1 MDELTIYKF
10 QPDAMD
16 RETLEKIFVGDK
28 QKQLLERLYEEI
40 KEAAKAR
47 KPKYYL
53 IVGPRGIG
61 KTHLITLLYYRLSG
75 VEEVFPVKLSEE
87 EFSIYRV
94 SDLLQ
99 RVWEVAEQ
107 DRAIYQKFA
116 NVSEDNLVVILLE
129 ELKKPKK
136 SLVLFIEN
144 LDQIIGKQM
153 RESEVKRLRSL
164 LQTENMFIVVATA
177 PLIFPEVSSHEAPFF
192 GFFEILHISELTR
205 DELKE
210 LLRRLAE
217 LEENADFLRRIGE
230 LEHRIDAIT
239 TLTGG
244 NPRIAILLYDL
255 TKVGK
260 LLDVEKAFFRILD
273 DYTPYY
279 QDLFK
284 MLSGEQRKIFDEL
297 ISIGRPAT
305 PKELALWARLPQNVV
320 NSQLRRLERD
330 GFVISHKVGRKTHY
344 EVKDKLFRLWREL
357 RKEPFGRKKL
367 SILIK
372 FLEVWYSVEER
383 LEILSKYIRD
393 IEKLKKE
400 HILREVIYWFLSLP
414 IQYKRK
420 FLPDLVTK
428 CFEIGKEQILE
439 TIACDETLKKEIH
452 KQIVLMFDK
461 GKYKELLSTIN
472 SALKLDK
479 NNVLM
484 WIAKGITLTLLDRC
498 EEGLRAIEKAIEL
511 DPKNKI
517 AWDIKARILLI
528 IGRIEEALQTSSI
541 CVEIDPSDWTAWELH
556 SLVLERLSRIE
567 ESLEAAEKAVEL
579 APDHPD
585 TWKRKGEIL
594 LRMKMYEEAL
604 ETFSKAIKL
613 NPKDARVWNAKG
625 FTLGLAGRE
634 RDARE
639 AFLKVLS
646 LTDQAIEPKPINAD
660 SLIERAFALAALG
673 KFKDAAS
680 TILNVTS
687 LMPNAKVKQFVTKS
701 AVEFILLDSF
711 LELKKQ
717 NIRNSMDSLKR
728 AIEIIRKS
736 ELTEQQI
743 KTTTEELTR
752 FLIKVTNLR
761 NIEALR
767 LIINEISN
775 SLDFSK
781 EFITPFKV
789 ALEIVETGDI
799 NKYYGVQMELRD
811 IVAKIV
817 AKLTGSDKLAP
828 PKEQK

>member
-99 RVWEVAEQ
+99 RVWEIAEQ

-217 LEENADFLRRIGE
+217 LEKNTDFLKKIGE

-255 TKVGK
+255 TKAGK

-297 ISIGRPAT
+297 ISIGRPVT
-305 PKELALWARLPQNVV
+305 PKELALRARLPQNVV

-372 FLEVWYSVEER
+372 FLEVWYSLQERVEMLSRYIKNLEKLEEER
-383 LEILSKYIRD
+383 IL
-393 IEKLKKE
+393 KE
-400 HILREVIYWFLSLP
+400 MSYWFLSLP
-414 IQYKRK
+414 FKYKLK
-420 FLPDLVTK
+420 FLLNLVEK
-428 CFEIGKEQILE
+428 SLKIGREQLLE
-439 TIACDETLKKEIH
+439 SIACDGELKESITESKVI
-452 KQIVLMFDK
+452 LM
-461 GKYKELLSTIN
+461 
-472 SALKLDK
+472 
-479 NNVLM
+479 
-484 WIAKGITLTLLDRC
+484 IAKG
-498 EEGLRAIEKAIEL
+498 K
-511 DPKNKI
+511 
-517 AWDIKARILLI
+517 
-528 IGRIEEALQTSSI
+528 
-541 CVEIDPSDWTAWELH
+541 
-556 SLVLERLSRIE
+556 
-567 ESLEAAEKAVEL
+567 
-579 APDHPD
+579 
-585 TWKRKGEIL
+585 
-594 LRMKMYEEAL
+594 YEEAL
-604 ETFSKAIKL
+604 KVINKEYAWQNPLIPLMFKVFIFTLQGKNEDALKIANKALEIDENSVTWLLKGYVLHHLHRYNESLHALEEAIKL
-613 NPKDARVWNAKG
+613 NPNNEIAWSLKG
-625 FTLGLAGRE
+625 EVLLKAGRLK
-634 RDARE
+634 E
-639 AFLKVLS
+639 ALYTSSKFVEKNPMSKHAWMLHSEVLKCLGKLEESLKVAEK
-646 LTDQAIEPKPINAD
+646 AIEIAPDDPDTWIHKGAVLLEMERHEEALKAIDRALELNPIDITACLALIQKAYTLI
-660 SLIERAFALAALG
+660 SLRRH
-673 KFKDAAS
+673 KDAAS
-680 TILNVTS
+680 ALLTAADLVSNV
-687 LMPNAKVKQFVTKS
+687 KDKQYLTET
-701 AVEFILLDSF
+701 AVDALLLHSF
-711 LELKKQ
+711 SELEKR
-717 NIRNSMDSLKR
+717 NIGNSMESLKR
-728 AIEIIRKS
+728 AIEIIQKS
-736 ELTEQQI
+736 ELIEQQI
-743 KTTTEELTR
+743 KTTTEKLTR
-752 FLIKVTNLR
+752 FLMNVVNLR
-761 NIEALR
+761 DIEALR

-775 SLDFSK
+775 SLEFSK
-781 EFITPFKV
+781 EFVKPFKV

-799 NKYYGVQMELRD
+799 NKYYDVQMELRD
-811 IVAKIV
+811 IIAEIV
-817 AKLTGSDKLAP
+817 AELTGSDKLAP